1 MAKLTMAQRRA
12 LPKSDFAVPSKA
24 PGPGSY
30 PMPDK
35 GHMVAAKS
43 MSSRFGSPADKA
55 AVAKKAKNKFGKPK
69 SAWAGV
75 ANQMLGRQ

>member
-1 MAKLTMAQRRA
+1 MKHDKKLTMAERKA

-35 GHMVAAKS
+35 AHAQNAKARAS
-43 MSSRFGSPADKA
+43 QFGIPSTKKTVDAKA
-55 AVAKKAKNKFGKPK
+55 NRKLNMKRK
-69 SAWAGV
+69 
-75 ANQMLGRQ
+75 

>member
-1 MAKLTMAQRRA
+1 MARLSMAERRS

-35 GHMVAAKS
+35 QH
-43 MSSRFGSPADKA
+43 A
-55 AVAKKAKNKFGKPK
+55 AVAKGLAAMHHSKSKSTVDKKANRK
-69 SAWAGV
+69 
-75 ANQMLGRQ
+75 LGDRPSLKGLAREE